1 MRTTLLLLAVALVA
15 CDAKDAGADAK
26 KTAEAAP
33 KTPAGKPAAEP
44 SGVKPAVPAADAKP
58 DAPIA
63 DAKAAEPIAAAPDAL
78 AAAPTGPVLDH
89 EVKLL
94 DGTTKSLADYRG
106 KALLLVNTASECGF
120 TPQYADL
127 QEVYAKYKDRGLEV
141 LAFPSNDFGAQEPG
155 TPEQIREFV
164 DKQYSVEFEMFDK
177 VVTKG
182 DDKAPLYKTLTEE
195 TPDGIK
201 GEVKWNF
208 TKFLVDPQGRVVQR
222 FESPVSPSD
231 PQVTAAIEKVLPEGL
246 RTP

>member
-1 MRTTLLLLAVALVA
+1 VALVA
-15 CDAKDAGADAK
+15 CDAKEAGADAK

-33 KTPAGKPAAEP
+33 TAPAAKDVPAGTPAPTANAKPNEPAA
-44 SGVKPAVPAADAKP
+44 KPNEAV
-58 DAPIA
+58 
-63 DAKAAEPIAAAPDAL
+63 AAAPTP
-78 AAAPTGPVLDH
+78 AAVPTGPVLDH
-89 EVKLL
+89 QVKLL
-94 DGTTKSLADYRG
+94 DGTDKSLADYRG
-106 KALLLVNTASECGF
+106 KALLVVNTASECGF

-164 DKQYSVEFEMFDK
+164 DKEYSVEFEMFDK

-182 DDKAPLYKTLTEE
+182 EGKTPLYKTLTEE
-195 TPDGIK
+195 TPEGIK

-222 FESPVSPSD
+222 FESAVSPTD
-231 PQVTAAIEKVLPEGL
+231 PQVTAAIEQVLPKA
-246 RTP
+246 